1 MQVLRRL
8 LCSALVLVLAGAAAI
23 LPASAAP
30 AAPKEGVQYQ
40 VLPQKQETQAGK
52 AVEVTEFFAY
62 YCPHCNAFE
71 PLLSEWVKKQGSNI
85 VFKRVHVPAGARVVP
100 QQRLFYT
107 LEAMGLLDQYHEKA
121 FAAIHQQRLRFA
133 DDEEVIEWAAKSG
146 INRARFAD
154 TYRSMGVAGKLRHA
168 SAMMEA
174 YKVDHWPFVA
184 IDGRFVTSP
193 SMANQGSA
201 EGRTETEQ
209 QQVALGVM
217 DALVA
222 KARADKQ

>member
-8 LCSALVLVLAGAAAI
+8 LCSALVLGFAGAS
-23 LPASAAP
+23 LPLSAAP

-40 VLPQKQETQAGK
+40 VLPQKQDTQAGK

-62 YCPHCNAFE
+62 YCPHCDAFE
-71 PLLSEWVKKQGSNI
+71 PKLAEWVKKQGNNI
-85 VFKRVHVPAGARVVP
+85 VFKRVHVPAGPRVVP

-107 LEAMGLLDQYHEKA
+107 LEAMGLLEQYHQKA
-121 FAAIHQQRLRFA
+121 FAAIHQERVRFA
-133 DDEEVIEWAAKSG
+133 DDEEVIAWAAKSG
-146 INRARFAD
+146 IDRARFAD
-154 TYRSMGVAGKLRHA
+154 TYRSMGVSGKLRHA

-174 YKVDHWPFVA
+174 YRVDHWPFVA

-193 SMANQGSA
+193 SMANQGGSDA
-201 EGRTETEQ
+201 QTEAEQ
-209 QQVALGVM
+209 QQVALQVM

-222 KARADKQ
+222 KARADKK

>member
-1 MQVLRRL
+1 MHLLRRL
-8 LCSALVLVLAGAAAI
+8 LCSALVLGLAGASAT
-23 LPASAAP
+23 AAP
-30 AAPKEGVQYQ
+30 LVPKEGVQYQ
-40 VLPQKQETQAGK
+40 VLPQKQDTQPGK

-71 PLLSEWVKKQGSNI
+71 PLLSEWVKKQGNNI

-107 LEAMGLLDQYHEKA
+107 LDAMGLLGQYHDKA

-133 DDEEVIEWAAKSG
+133 DDEEVIEWAAKAG
-146 INRARFAD
+146 IDRARFTD
-154 TYRSMGVAGKLRHA
+154 TYRSMGVSARLRHA
-168 SAMMEA
+168 ASMMEA

-193 SMANQGSA
+193 SMANGGGSEA
-201 EGRTETEQ
+201 RTETEQ
-209 QQVALGVM
+209 QQVALEVM

-222 KARADKQ
+222 KARADKK

>member
-8 LCSALVLVLAGAAAI
+8 LCSALVLGFAGAV
-23 LPASAAP
+23 LPVSAAP

-62 YCPHCNAFE
+62 YCPHCDAFE
-71 PLLSEWVKKQGSNI
+71 PMLSEWVKKQGNNI
-85 VFKRVHVPAGARVVP
+85 VFKRVHVAAGARVVP

-107 LEAMGLLDQYHEKA
+107 LEAMGLLEQYHQKA
-121 FAAIHQQRLRFA
+121 FAAIHQQRLRLA
-133 DDEEVIEWAAKSG
+133 DDDEVIEWAAKAG
-146 INRARFAD
+146 INRARFTD

-174 YKVDHWPFVA
+174 YRVDHWPFVA
-184 IDGRFVTSP
+184 IDGRFITSP
-193 SMANQGSA
+193 SMANQGGSEA
-201 EGRTETEQ
+201 RTEAEQ
-209 QQVALGVM
+209 QQVALEVM

-222 KARADKQ
+222 KARADKK